1 MPANLL
7 DHALSKARVHRSGS
21 IALLV
26 IDGNGQLACAWSE
39 LMTAMRWAVTKP
51 ARPRAEACLDL
62 VLERLS
68 LWIVSTQCS
77 LAPKGAAAHQWQL
90 LGELKSSGLGDG
102 ASWRVQKPEAP
113 AQTQQPAASPSAPT
127 SRSAPNPETEVRRR
141 LDSAPGRNPA
151 PRVRNYTSPQQLQS
165 TDINDHSPPS
175 PAAQSGSR
183 LERQLRGD
191 CRGRVIEESRNGGL
205 HIELSGD

>member
-77 LAPKGAAAHQWQL
+77 LPPKGAAAHQWQL

-102 ASWRVQKPEAP
+102 VSWRVRKPEAP
-113 AQTQQPAASPSAPT
+113 TQAKHPAASPSGPT
-127 SRSAPNPETEVRRR
+127 SRSEPKPEKAIGQRM
-141 LDSAPGRNPA
+141 DSDHERNPA
-151 PRVRNYTSPQQLQS
+151 TRVRNYTSPKQPHS
-165 TDINDHSPPS
+165 ADISEDSPPL
-175 PAAQSGSR
+175 PASLPGAR
-183 LERQLRGD
+183 LERPLRGD

-205 HIELSGD
+205 HIELSSD